1 MAVATLC
8 SGHQIPLVGLGTWK
22 SQPGQVKNAVMVA
35 IDYGYRHIDC
45 AYMYG
50 NEHEVGEALKEKIG
64 TVSKVNSFT
73 KRMTHGCAV
82 SQKPMALSISWNDMT
97 KAI

>member
-8 SGHQIPLVGLGTWK
+8 SGYQIPLVGLGTWK

-35 IDYGYRHIDC
+35 IDCGYRHIDC

-64 TVSKVNSFT
+64 TVSKKHWNSVT
-73 KRMTHGCAV
+73 MVLVHV
-82 SQKPMALSISWNDMT
+82 NDMANKLYKLKT
-97 KAI
+97 D